1 MGNIFSF
8 RLTFRVKK
16 LVNAAGSIDMK
27 GYNG

>member
-1 MGNIFSF
+1 MKDISF

-16 LVNAAGSIDMK
+16 LANAAGSMDMK

>member
-1 MGNIFSF
+1 MKHISF

-16 LVNAAGSIDMK
+16 LANAAGSMDMK